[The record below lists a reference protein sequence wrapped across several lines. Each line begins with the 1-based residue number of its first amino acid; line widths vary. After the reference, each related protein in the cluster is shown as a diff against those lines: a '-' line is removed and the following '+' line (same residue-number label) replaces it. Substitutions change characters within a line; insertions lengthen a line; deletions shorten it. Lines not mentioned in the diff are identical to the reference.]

1 MNYFFLLTKNISRIP
16 SQIWR
21 KTRLW
26 QQYLGGAGFWLRRIY
41 YIRVQCLPLVCCS
54 WPFKWLSFLTRLFSL
69 FPWSWTFW
77 RIPSPSNHNVLLKMI
92 SVDDALVSW
101 VPRESVRYNVQ
112 QTTAKLTCNSSCP
125 LSAFYSSR
133 SLLSLI
139 ASYFLWHQRVIWR
152 LLKINVLQH
161 SPLMYT
167 FEVC

>member
-1 MNYFFLLTKNISRIP
+1 MKNK
-16 SQIWR
+16 IWE
-21 KTRLW
+21 
-26 QQYLGGAGFWLRRIY
+26 QYLGVAGFSLLLVYNIRI
-41 YIRVQCLPLVCCS
+41 QCLPLVCCS
-54 WPFKWLSFLTRLFSL
+54 WPFKWLSFLTRRFSL
-69 FPWSWTFW
+69 FPWTFW
-77 RIPSPSNHNVLLKMI
+77 RIPSPSDHNVLLKMI
-92 SVDDALVSW
+92 SVDDVLVSW

-125 LSAFYSSR
+125 LFVFYSLR